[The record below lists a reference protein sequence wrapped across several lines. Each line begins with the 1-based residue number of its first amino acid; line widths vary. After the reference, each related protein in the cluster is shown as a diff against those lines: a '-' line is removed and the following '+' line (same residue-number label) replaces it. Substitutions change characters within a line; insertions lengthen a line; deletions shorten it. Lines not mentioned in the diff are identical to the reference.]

1 MNQTAFKWIII
12 APTIIIFLYAFSS
25 SYLLQNIDNLNYVV
39 AILVDEA
46 EDPNMLDVTFEFI
59 DVSSFSSDSSTKD
72 STPILDTIT
81 ASSIDNAIN
90 IMNSYAGKGIDLS
103 NCEVAIFSE
112 DVAKKGIFN
121 QISDLINNSQIR
133 PSLNIIVTTGN
144 AKYYVENSTS
154 PLEKILTKYYEI
166 FPNSSKYTGYTSDI
180 TIGKFY
186 EYLKNPNIG
195 NTAILGGANEASI
208 KNKEKSQSSEKSS
221 SSNSGS
227 GSSNSGSD
235 QSSGD
240 NSGNQNSN
248 SSEQNEPKS
257 AEENEDEPP
266 ASSISSENMS
276 AGDSPIKGQRGN
288 ENLGLAVFNGDSYI
302 GKLTAGETL
311 CHSIITNETDS
322 FVISIPDPFG
332 SDNLIALDIYKNSNC
347 NIDIDITSDHP
358 IININISLSGRLSS
372 VIKDLNYADSKT
384 IDTIESATEEYLKKQ
399 ILDYLN
405 KTSKE
410 YKVDIDGFYYKLK
423 QKFLTI
429 QDLNNYDWENKFQ
442 NAEFNLSLDANIL
455 SSLLVQNR

>member
-208 KNKEKSQSSEKSS
+208 KNKE
-221 SSNSGS
+221 
-227 GSSNSGSD
+227 
-235 QSSGD
+235 
-240 NSGNQNSN
+240 
-248 SSEQNEPKS
+248 
-257 AEENEDEPP
+257 NEDEPP

-288 ENLGLAVFNGDSYI
+288 ENLGLAVFKGDSYI

-429 QDLNNYDWENKFQ
+429 QDLNNYNWENKFQ

-455 SSLLVQNR
+455 SSLLVQNQ